1 MAVEAEVS
9 CAGVTGHAAGFV
21 TTVTVSIDG
30 TVYVQSS
37 HTPGEDWWSFD
48 MPLPGLDGEHTI
60 VVSDLT
66 AGDVY
71 RGDPGNV
78 VAAVNLSCAVPASSS
93 TTTTLPPPTSVDLGQ
108 PDPDV
113 SLPVEVEPTTSV
125 WLGTAPVPSAV
136 IVAGPVPTVAVVQ
149 VSTANTLPA
158 TGFPSATAIGIGWAF
173 ILCGVAAVA
182 CTRRRKVQA

>member
-30 TVYVQSS
+30 TVYVQSP
-37 HTPGEDWWSFD
+37 HTPGEEWWSFD

-108 PDPDV
+108 PDPNV

-136 IVAGPVPTVAVVQ
+136 IVAGPVPTTAVVQ

-158 TGFPSATAIGIGWAF
+158 TGGNTTPLIGAGCGF
-173 ILCGVAAVA
+173 LLCGAVFLWFA
-182 CTRRRKVQA
+182 RRPRPI